1 MNTQQEEIQAIIL
14 QFPVEEINELIAEI
28 RKALEIREFMKLA
41 ETGFTEC
48 NDPEEDIYNVQM
60 IHKLNEVNRYAEYLC
75 FYL

>member
-41 ETGFTEC
+41 ETGFTE
-48 NDPEEDIYNVQM
+48 
-60 IHKLNEVNRYAEYLC
+60 
-75 FYL
+75 